1 MQSSWEKV
9 GKNKKSVCYVIIV
22 NTIVADL
29 YEEENTEINRTGL
42 IFPTTPA
49 KFYWE
54 KNSWTRLVVTAC
66 MQQPTKN

>member
-49 KFYWE
+49 KFY
-54 KNSWTRLVVTAC
+54 
-66 MQQPTKN
+66 